1 MTETSG
7 PLASALATLAGT
19 PDDDP
24 AVDDQLRAIARLA
37 ADRVAAA
44 DYASITALLGDD
56 YVTVA
61 ASNRIA
67 EAVDEAQYADQAG
80 PCLRSLRDGRPVTVP
95 EIGTTVDWPGFHETA
110 ARLGLHASVSVPLFI
125 GSGAVVAVLN
135 LYGRDGDAMAPL
147 IAGVWAVYDTEEPLP
162 ADGGLRP
169 LDAGGED
176 LLNGFAEA
184 VAVRATIQLAVST
197 IMSRRRIGAADAYVS
212 LRLHAADS
220 GVSLLEAAGLIVT
233 QDLAPAA
240 RRNRGGTSG

>member
-110 ARLGLHASVSVPLFI
+110 PRLGLHASVSVPLFI
-125 GSGAVVAVLN
+125 GSGAVAAVLN
-135 LYGRDGDAMAPL
+135 LYGRDADAMASL
-147 IAGVWAVYDTEEPLP
+147 IAGVWAVYDAEKPLP
-162 ADGGLRP
+162 ADEGLQP

-197 IMSRRRIGAADAYVS
+197 IRSRTRISAAEAYVS
-212 LRLHAADS
+212 LRLHAAES
-220 GVSLLEAAGLIVT
+220 GISLLEAAGLIVT

-240 RRNRGGTSG
+240 RRRRGGEPG